1 MLPEGYV
8 YPKGERAV
16 RDLMRRRSRLVQQH
30 TANLL
35 AVQNLF
41 ARNRGQSLSANA
53 VKRLTPERVA
63 QLLPDPNQALA
74 VQTTLLVMCVLE
86 GSIELLEEHV
96 RK

>member
-16 RDLMRRRSRLVQQH
+16 RDLMRRRSRLVQKH

-35 AVQNLF
+35 AVQ
-41 ARNRGQSLSANA
+41 
-53 VKRLTPERVA
+53 
-63 QLLPDPNQALA
+63 
-74 VQTTLLVMCVLE
+74 TTLLAMRALK

-96 RK
+96 RKQVKLRPAYRHLLSVSVLAPCWG